1 MPLSSQKW
9 SFRYRFGYGE
19 RFPHSVQ
26 PRTPKYLLRYSRPTA
41 RPAADTRWLAVIAL
55 TVTGLCLGIAG
66 ASLHNLLVLPPPPQ
80 QD

>member
-1 MPLSSQKW
+1 MPRQ
-9 SFRYRFGYGE
+9 
-19 RFPHSVQ
+19 
-26 PRTPKYLLRYSRPTA
+26 PKYLLRYSRPPT

-55 TVTGLCLGIAG
+55 AVTSLCLGIAM